1 MQWLSDRYRNGT
13 VRSPCLLLVLAM
25 GWLGAMSAQAQP
37 CEAAPPGPRDI
48 RAIGFYTDKASSIVD
63 PELKRESQQAVAG
76 LNSFAGQ
83 VVHWSDD
90 YLRSGD
96 PQPAACA
103 LQWLMAW
110 ARDGAMLGQMIRVN
124 NNQSYYTR
132 QWMLDALALAYLKV
146 REQADAAQA
155 AVIEP
160 WLEQLALANLAYWEN
175 PQHRRNNLYY
185 WGGLGVLATGL
196 ATGNAALWRAGQ
208 EIYQHGVGD
217 IETDGRL
224 SFEMTRGRRALHYH
238 GYALAPLVL
247 MAELARLHGEDWY
260 GENHHAIDRLA
271 RRVAQGWSDA
281 SWFAEEA
288 GVPQELGAIGGHSG
302 WVEFYRLRTPEPAA
316 FDAMHAQGPFFDI
329 RLGGN
334 LTLMATQGMVRTALK

>member
-1 MQWLSDRYRNGT
+1 MQWLSDRYRNGAA
-13 VRSPCLLLVLAM
+13 RSPGWWLVFAMGGLGAVLAH
-25 GWLGAMSAQAQP
+25 AQS

-48 RAIGFYTDKASSIVD
+48 RAIGFYTDKASSIVE
-63 PELKRESQQAVAG
+63 PALLRQSQQAVAG

-90 YLRSGD
+90 YLRSGE
-96 PQPAACA
+96 PQAAACA
-103 LQWLMAW
+103 LQWLAAW

-146 REQADAAQA
+146 REQADAAQTV
-155 AVIEP
+155 VIEP

-196 ATGNAALWRAGQ
+196 VTGNETLWRAGRGIYLSGVE
-208 EIYQHGVGD
+208 EIQP
-217 IETDGRL
+217 DGSL
-224 SFEMTRGRRALHYH
+224 PFEMTRGQRALHYH

-281 SWFAEEA
+281 SWFTEEV

-316 FDAMHAQGPFFDI
+316 F
-329 RLGGN
+329 
-334 LTLMATQGMVRTALK
+334 